1 VPKSISALVTPSA
14 LRWARELAG
23 MDVAAVASKASTS
36 EERTTA
42 WETGDAKPTLRQ
54 TRLLAAASR
63 LPLAAFY
70 LPEPPPA
77 AVRLPKDDGRLA
89 GTLMNG
95 FSVAL
100 RLNAKDAREK
110 REIALDLI
118 SASAVLYMMVH
129 ATNRV
134 RTCVPQ
140 WGIEPTGPDHCN
152 PLDLKTLTPQHR
164 ALSPTAV
171 QPWGLVELMCPR

>member
-1 VPKSISALVTPSA
+1 VPKSIPALVTPSA

-77 AVRLPKDDGRLA
+77 AIRLPKDYGRLA

-118 SASAVLYMMVH
+118 SASAVLYLMVH

-134 RTCVPQ
+134 RILCTSV
-140 WGIEPTGPDHCN
+140 GY
-152 PLDLKTLTPQHR
+152 
-164 ALSPTAV
+164 
-171 QPWGLVELMCPR
+171 